1 MMEQWSQKA
10 KNSLKSLENPLH
22 LANGQIFVLMYLQ
35 QIESCRVNDVAKIL
49 GLTSGAATGLTD
61 KLVALGL
68 VERRRLEDDRR
79 VVRLSLT
86 ETGKETIK
94 QVWKQRNEWFTDIVG
109 QLEESKLDVIL
120 NAFRLLIQ
128 VFDDKLEQ
136 NKEVE

>member
-1 MMEQWSQKA
+1 MEQWSQKA

-79 VVRLSLT
+79 GVRLSLT

-94 QVWKQRNEWFTDIVG
+94 QVWKQRNEWFTGIVG

-120 NAFRLLIQ
+120 DAFRLLIQ

>member
-1 MMEQWSQKA
+1 MEQWSQKA